1 MSRFNQLPTERRTPS
16 APSVLP
22 PRPVATPTAFA
33 NVPASRP
40 SIGFTPPE
48 ESVSALQSVGFY
60 VVLAYV
66 FSRFSLISEIT
77 TFGLGQNLY
86 IIVVVGPL
94 AALATALTGGI
105 RRFFLAPPA
114 YFLIGFMLWL
124 VVDIPFSTWR
134 GGSFALLKGAF
145 MTDFSMFFM
154 IVCLTRTWRQCVIL
168 MNAIAIGGAVDFIAT
183 RIYGG
188 QLTGRLVM
196 TFGTLGNPNDLA
208 THLLIALPFC
218 LLLILNNRN
227 TVVRSLA
234 LCAAVAMLY
243 AIIQTGSRGSFLAV
257 AAVLIYIFLRGSPT
271 LKVGLAAG
279 GVMVVVLAAAL
290 LPSGVLLRYTTI
302 FTSDFKVE
310 AGTEKE
316 YEYAVGSEE
325 ARKRL
330 LIDSI
335 LTTLAN
341 PLFGVGPGNY
351 ASADANK
358 KNEAGKQA
366 AWQVTH
372 NSYTEV
378 SSESGIP
385 GFLLFIGMI
394 GSTFKMLGSTYRRV
408 RKHPELRYLSN
419 TAFVL
424 LITLAGFC
432 VNIFFSAMA
441 YNYYLPTLVALSIV
455 FCTVAKQHIQRFE
468 GQNAASSAALAPGAR
483 TPAMELFAR
492 SSPVRG

>member
-1 MSRFNQLPTERRTPS
+1 M
-16 APSVLP
+16 
-22 PRPVATPTAFA
+22 
-33 NVPASRP
+33 
-40 SIGFTPPE
+40 GFTPPE

-60 VVLAYV
+60 VILAYV
-66 FSRFSLISEIT
+66 FARFSLISEIT
-77 TFGLGQNLY
+77 SFGLGQNLY
-86 IIVVVGPL
+86 IIVIVGPL

-105 RRFFLAPPA
+105 RRFLLAPPA
-114 YFLIGFMLWL
+114 YFLIAFMLWL

-168 MNAIAIGGAVDFIAT
+168 MNAIAIGGAVDFVAT

-188 QLTGRLVM
+188 RLAGRLVM

-218 LLLILNNRN
+218 LLLIVNNRN
-227 TVVRSLA
+227 MIVRSLA
-234 LCAAVAMLY
+234 LCSAVAMLY
-243 AIIQTGSRGSFLAV
+243 AIIQTGSRGAFLAV
-257 AAVLIYIFLRGSPT
+257 GAVLIYIFLKGSTT

-279 GVMVVVLAAAL
+279 GVMVIVLGTAL
-290 LPSGVLLRYTTI
+290 LPSALLLRYATI
-302 FTSDFKVE
+302 FTSGFQVE

-351 ASADANK
+351 ASADANT

-385 GFLLFIGMI
+385 GFVLFTGMI
-394 GSTFKMLGSTYRRV
+394 VSTFKMLGSAYRRT

-455 FCTVAKQHIQRFE
+455 FCAVAKQHIQRFAQ
-468 GQNAASSAALAPGAR
+468 QNATSSVPLAPATR
-483 TPAMELFAR
+483 TPTMELFAR
-492 SSPVRG
+492 RSPLPS